1 MDGNNKLIAELFET
15 VLQHIKCIEARIEC
29 TKPLISQH
37 QKHVLNNTLT
47 KVNAALNGIYG
58 LLPNSDSILR
68 VKKQLEN
75 TDIVYVMILTE
86 QLMRIRP
93 DDMEEI
99 VELLD
104 NYLFNKYG
112 KPEEM
117 PSNGESTVS

>member
-1 MDGNNKLIAELFET
+1 MSEKSIAELFET

-29 TKPLISQH
+29 AKPLTSQN
-37 QKHVLNNTLT
+37 QKYVLHGALT
-47 KVNAALNGIYG
+47 KVKAALNNIYS
-58 LLPNSDSILR
+58 LLPNSESILK
-68 VKKQLEN
+68 VKKHLE
-75 TDIVYVMILTE
+75 DADVVYVMLLTE

-112 KPEEM
+112 KPEQM
-117 PSNGESTVS
+117 SSDGKSSVS